1 MKDLTTLLR
10 DGDPMR
16 LEPALS
22 MESRDAMRRAIVTA
36 AEAAAPQASRWRQS
50 VALAA
55 MTLLT
60 VAGAAAAHRFAEDRG
75 AADPPVPD
83 ASPAQAPRQVHFKT
97 PGGTRIIWTIDP
109 AFQLAGTGR

>member
-10 DGDPMR
+10 GADPMR
-16 LEPALS
+16 LEPGLPV
-22 MESRDAMRRAIVTA
+22 ESRDAMRRAIVA
-36 AEAAAPQASRWRQS
+36 AADAAAPQTSRWRHA

-55 MTLLT
+55 MTVLT
-60 VAGAAAAHRFAEDRG
+60 VIGVATAHRFAEERS

-83 ASPAQAPRQVHFKT
+83 ASSAHAPTQVHFKT

-109 AFQLAGTGR
+109 AFQLAGAG